1 MGTLNV
7 MNAITL
13 EFEMLVLWSLFDAN
27 WFFDLRQMIAF
38 YVLKT
43 VYQNVHI
50 KCVLYKQ
57 NFPNLSNIT
66 QKEYITQKVIEK
78 GLVKSSTCV
87 FGGDI
92 LLFFFFPLCR

>member
-1 MGTLNV
+1 
-7 MNAITL
+7 
-13 EFEMLVLWSLFDAN
+13 MLVLWSFFDAN

-57 NFPNLSNIT
+57 YFPNLSNIT
-66 QKEYITQKVIEK
+66 QKEYIIQKVIEK

-87 FGGDI
+87 FGDTFSC
-92 LLFFFFPLCR
+92 FFLCIM